1 MRTDSGENL
10 AHPPCY
16 GSELFSGDE
25 DGLKRRCTQL
35 ALSVRNRGA
44 TVTLKEVVGRATAK
58 CGTVRLRLPDDGSVS
73 FCAKRGFDCATAR
86 AVIPLSGAEDL
97 GVREYPEV
105 TPDCGAA
112 VTGRG
117 VT

>member
-44 TVTLKEVVGRATAK
+44 TVTVKEVVGRAAQRSAARFAHDYRTMD
-58 CGTVRLRLPDDGSVS
+58 RVS
-73 FCAKRGFDCATAR
+73 FCAKRGFDCAT
-86 AVIPLSGAEDL
+86 
-97 GVREYPEV
+97 
-105 TPDCGAA
+105 
-112 VTGRG
+112 GR
-117 VT
+117 